1 MKKNTFFRD
10 ANRKF
15 KNKMAIPNEM
25 ALFFNSF
32 KNNPVLMEK
41 PWILSEGGLG
51 AHNALT
57 KTPYLGIFQLY
68 LSILCHQ
75 NDYKLNR
82 WLTPKQIKDLSG
94 KVKQGEKKNSLNV
107 FNVIQCEGLP
117 AQMYRTVKSSTE
129 FNPIGR
135 AEDIMKKCDV
145 DIHLP
150 DGFICNL
157 SSDYISY
164 DKRKKFQSVPA
175 FYNFIFHQVGH
186 WTGQP
191 ELLNRYYFKNN
202 ILEDLTAELC
212 SVFVN
217 SALEID
223 LKFKHSEDFLEA
235 FYFALID
242 DQNSFIM
249 AVNDAQN
256 AAKLILSLEA
266 SSLEVFQDNKK
277 EENSVAWIAA

>member
-1 MKKNTFFRD
+1 MKNTFFRD
-10 ANRKF
+10 AKYRKF
-15 KNKMAIPNEM
+15 KNKMAIPTEM
-25 ALFFNSF
+25 ALFFNSL
-32 KNNPVLMEK
+32 KNNPALMEK

-57 KTPYLGIFQLY
+57 KTPYLGIYQLY
-68 LSILCHQ
+68 LSFLCLQ
-75 NDYKLNR
+75 NDYKANR
-82 WLTPKQIKDLSG
+82 WLTPKQIKDLG
-94 KVKQGEKKNSLNV
+94 GRVKQGEKKNSLNV
-107 FNVIQCEGLP
+107 LNVIQCEGLP
-117 AQMYRTVKSSTE
+117 AQMYKTVKSSIE

-145 DIHLP
+145 DIHFP

-175 FYNFIFHQVGH
+175 FYNYIFHQVGH

-223 LKFKHSEDFLEA
+223 LKFKHSERFLET
-235 FYFALID
+235 FHSVFID
-242 DQNSFIM
+242 DVNSIIT
-249 AVNDAQN
+249 AVNDAQI
-256 AAKLILSLEA
+256 AATYILSLEA
-266 SSLEVFQDNKK
+266 DNLEVFEDNSI
-277 EENSVAWIAA
+277 ESPVSWIAA